1 MAIFPEQATKWALS
15 NCRQDSKI
23 SYSVRVLIAL
33 LALSLLMIVHE
44 FGHYW
49 CARRGGMYVDRFSV
63 FGIGPVLF
71 KLFERDGCE
80 FVISAIPF
88 GAYVHIVGMESEE
101 HAPEDEDGQPILQ
114 APEGYKNFRDASLP
128 ARVAAILGGPAA
140 NYLAGM
146 VLAIGIFAG
155 YGISTVT
162 GTQVSSFAENSP
174 AQKAGLQKGD
184 IFLKVAG
191 QDIPGKGASNRLVES
206 SSAHLGKTVDVIVA
220 RGDKEIT
227 LPVTLNAQAPALGV
241 GLAPIT
247 ETESLSFADSVIRG
261 VKWPF
266 QTSARILSDLK
277 DVITGKSKGEVSGP
291 VGIVSV
297 IADNSG
303 DSQRLLRI
311 VAMISVA
318 LGLFNLLPLPALDGG
333 RLLFLGIE
341 AVMRRPLN
349 RRIEDLIHSFGMI
362 ALLLFI
368 GYVTIGDVRRL
379 VGSGDDEPAKDDAAL
394 QNKASE

>member
-1 MAIFPEQATKWALS
+1 MEPACTPGWGMRYTS
-15 NCRQDSKI
+15 G
-23 SYSVRVLIAL
+23 VLIAL

-49 CARRGGMYVDRFSV
+49 CARRAGMYVDRFSV

-80 FVISAIPF
+80 FVISAVPF

-101 HAPEDEDGQPILQ
+101 HAPEDENGQPILA
-114 APEGYKNFRDASLP
+114 APEGYKNFRDSSLP
-128 ARVAAILGGPAA
+128 ARIAAIIGGPAA

-146 VLAIGIFAG
+146 VLAVGLFAA

-162 GTQVSSFAENSP
+162 GIEVSSFAENSP

-184 IFLKVAG
+184 VFLKVAG
-191 QDIPGKGASNRLVES
+191 EDISGKNASQRLVDT
-206 SSAHLGKTVDVIVA
+206 SSAHLGKTVDVMVQ
-220 RGDKEIT
+220 RDQEQLT
-227 LPVTLNAQAPALGV
+227 LPVTLNQEAPALGV
-241 GLAPIT
+241 GLAPIV
-247 ETESLSFADSVIRG
+247 ENESLPLSESIIRG

-266 QTSARILSDLK
+266 QTSARILGDLR
-277 DVITGKSKGEVSGP
+277 DAITGKAKGEVSGP
-291 VGIVSV
+291 VGIVAV
-297 IADNSG
+297 IADNSA
-303 DSQRLLRI
+303 DTQRLVRI

-333 RLLFLGIE
+333 RLLFLFIE
-341 AVMRRPLN
+341 SVMRRPLN
-349 RRIEDLIHSFGMI
+349 RRIEDMVHSFGMI

-368 GYVTIGDVRRL
+368 GYVTIGDVKRL
-379 VGSGDDEPAKDDAAL
+379 VGSGSDDEDTVEQQDKGPEAE
-394 QNKASE
+394 KASASPNE

>member
-1 MAIFPEQATKWALS
+1 M
-15 NCRQDSKI
+15 
-23 SYSVRVLIAL
+23 LIAL

-49 CARRGGMYVDRFSV
+49 CARRAGMYVDRFSV

-101 HAPEDEDGQPILQ
+101 HAPEDENGEPILA
-114 APEGYKNFRDASLP
+114 APEGYTNFRDSSLP
-128 ARVAAILGGPAA
+128 ARIAAIIGGPAA

-155 YGISTVT
+155 YGVTSVT
-162 GTQVSSFAENSP
+162 GTEVSGFSENSP
-174 AQKAGLQKGD
+174 AQKAGLEKGD
-184 IFLKVAG
+184 VFLKVAG
-191 QDIPGKGASNRLVES
+191 QDIPGKDAPERLVQS
-206 SSAHLGKTVDVIVA
+206 SSAHLGETVDVVVS
-220 RGDKEIT
+220 RGDQTLT
-227 LPVTLNAQAPALGV
+227 LPVTLNQEAPALGV
-241 GLAPIT
+241 SLMPIT
-247 ETESLSFADSVIRG
+247 QNESLPLTESIIRG

-266 QTSARILSDLK
+266 QTSARILGDLK
-277 DVITGKSKGEVSGP
+277 DAITGKAKGEVSGP
-291 VGIVSV
+291 VGIVAV

-333 RLLFLGIE
+333 RLLFLLIE
-341 AVMRRPLN
+341 TVMRRPLN
-349 RRIEDLIHSFGMI
+349 RRIEDMVHSFGMI
-362 ALLLFI
+362 GLLLFI

-379 VGSGDDEPAKDDAAL
+379 VGSSDDDGDKEDKAAQQESANEKDE
-394 QNKASE
+394 